1 MISVCITVLCA
12 FAIIFISDLNIG
24 TIAAVAAVCGFASMV
39 TALYVIV
46 KYIFK
51 PYIDRR
57 RAALRALGTHGVSKV
72 NKDPTARL
80 AYKGIYEFFKQ
91 NFAKSEEYLNLALS
105 RSDFR
110 QNQLFCIEWLIH
122 LYEAADNLPKLLWC
136 YRKAADYAPDNPEF
150 QSRLGHVY
158 YVDGKLDK
166 AMYCFEQALR
176 YDPNHGYSY
185 YSIAKIQIVRG
196 EDKKAEETLNTL
208 IKINENHP
216 LVYSELATLAAMHGE
231 NERCEEYYKKALLCG
246 YKDPDELQKRISAI
260 MKFGNTEGV
269 DGGDLPN
276 EYYRR
281 IEPNEMKTDG
291 SELPKEKD

>member
-1 MISVCITVLCA
+1 M
-12 FAIIFISDLNIG
+12 
-24 TIAAVAAVCGFASMV
+24 
-39 TALYVIV
+39 
-46 KYIFK
+46 
-51 PYIDRR
+51 
-57 RAALRALGTHGVSKV
+57 

-80 AYKGIYEFFKQ
+80 AYKGIYQFFKQ

-105 RSDFR
+105 RSDYR
-110 QNQLFCIEWLIH
+110 QNQIFCVEWLIH
-122 LYEAADNLPKLLWC
+122 LYEAADNVPKLLWC
-136 YRKAADYAPDNPEF
+136 YRKAAEYAPDNPEF

-185 YSIAKIQIVRG
+185 YSIAKIHLVRG

-216 LVYSELATLAAMHGE
+216 LVYSELATLAAMHKE
-231 NERCEEYYKKALLCG
+231 WERCEEYYKKSLLCG
-246 YKDPDELQKRISAI
+246 YKDPDELQKRIAAI
-260 MKFGNTEGV
+260 RKFGDGEGV
-269 DGGDLPN
+269 SGEDLPN

-281 IEPNEMKTDG
+281 IEPKETKPDG
-291 SELPKEKD
+291 QALSGEKDQ

>member
-1 MISVCITVLCA
+1 MALCV
-12 FAIIFISDLNIG
+12 FTLTFVNDFDIG
-24 TIAAVAAVCGFASMV
+24 TVTAIAAVCGFVSMV

-46 KYIFK
+46 RYLIK
-51 PYIDRR
+51 PFIDRR
-57 RAALRALGTHGVSKV
+57 RAALRALGTHGISKV
-72 NKDPTARL
+72 KKDPTARL
-80 AYKGIYEFFKQ
+80 AYKGIYEFFKK

-136 YRKAADYAPDNPEF
+136 YRKAAEYAPDNPEF

-158 YVDGKLDK
+158 FVDGKLDK

-231 NERCEEYYKKALLCG
+231 NERCEECYKKALLCG

-260 MKFGNTEGV
+260 MKFVEIDGV
-269 DGGDLPN
+269 SGDDLPN

-281 IEPNEMKTDG
+281 IEPKETKTDG
-291 SELPKEKD
+291 LELPKEKD

>member
-1 MISVCITVLCA
+1 M
-12 FAIIFISDLNIG
+12 
-24 TIAAVAAVCGFASMV
+24 
-39 TALYVIV
+39 
-46 KYIFK
+46 
-51 PYIDRR
+51 
-57 RAALRALGTHGVSKV
+57 SKV

-136 YRKAADYAPDNPEF
+136 YRKAAEYAPDNPEF

>member
-122 LYEAADNLPKLLWC
+122 LYEAADKLLWC
-136 YRKAADYAPDNPEF
+136 YRKAAEYAPDNPEF